1 MKKIL
6 LIAIV
11 ILNIYL
17 LPDINAQYFNSGTN
31 KASIKWEQI
40 KTEYFRIIY
49 DHNFRECALELSAV
63 IDSAYLKTN
72 KGINSLS
79 SRFDVV
85 LHTNTTRS
93 NGMVIWAPK
102 KAEFYI
108 APPQRGYSQ
117 IWIDQL
123 ILHELRHVGQI
134 NQIKSGITKIL
145 YPLFGQH
152 LIGAV
157 SAHFP
162 GWVFE
167 GDAVLSETKHS
178 LSGRGRSPEFFRILR
193 TRLLTDS
200 VWRYDFVKLGSYT
213 RLAPNQYHIGY
224 PIITYV
230 NAKTE
235 NGKDPMPVIIKQV
248 GRNAYNP
255 NAINSELKKATGKNV
270 RDNYDASMRYIAR
283 FWKNQV
289 DTTEWT
295 KPDIVHNSK
304 HGYYTNYTFPYKYNN
319 TLYAYRWSKRLPGS
333 IIEIDKNGKE
343 KVLVTPSQ
351 YSIDKISYAKDIA
364 VWAGYIP
371 GASHIHNNYNDIFLF
386 NLKTKKLKRLS
397 HYKRYF
403 SADIDSQAKQ
413 IAALERTDKG
423 KYNLIFID
431 TRLGRVFRSV
441 KTPDN
446 IHLQNI
452 TWNNSSDIVAA
463 TFINNNGKGI
473 ITYNINTE
481 KWQVIE
487 EPSNTYMS
495 DLKWYNN
502 QILFTSDY
510 SGTENIFAV
519 DTKTGTKS
527 IITKDMYG
535 VRTPSVYTD
544 TIYYSTYTANG
555 YRIAK
560 KADRAISEVNDIT
573 TKSYN
578 YPFADIIDS
587 EKPIDVSDKKNSPY
601 KPEPYT
607 KPVHSVNVHSWIPA
621 HLDIEGLKDGKA
633 TVYPGLSLY
642 SQNILNSTTIQGGYY
657 YREGKNR
664 LYTTINYTGWPVKI
678 DLTYKYGDKR
688 VVYESD
694 KIFFSG
700 TKQSVSLD
708 MSLPLNL
715 TNGRRSILVQPYIN
729 TRFTN
734 YKHRN
739 ISNNELKTGMFDT
752 YFGLYYSDSRKTAS
766 ADIRPTRGKFFDVGY
781 LTPWSSDQL
790 SSVTYASGGIY
801 MPGIGL
807 NHSIMLRG
815 GWYRQDTKK
824 YIRSSILS
832 VVKGVYASNT
842 FVPNLARA
850 SVSYTLPL
858 WHPDANLL
866 GAIYIKRLRV
876 EIHEEYARIWNSKSY
891 KNLDATAIDL
901 NIDYQVFRTTVP
913 VSTGVRFIY
922 NNHNQQFTTELLFNV
937 SFRSL

>member
-6 LIAIV
+6 LIAVV

-31 KASIKWEQI
+31 KFSIKWEQI

-49 DHNFRECALELSAV
+49 DQNFRECAIELSSV
-63 IDSAYLKTN
+63 IDSAYLQTN
-72 KGINSLS
+72 KGINKLN

-167 GDAVLSETKHS
+167 GDAVLSETKYS

-193 TRLLTDS
+193 TRLLNDS
-200 VWRYDFVKLGSYT
+200 AWSYDFAKLGSYT
-213 RLAPNQYHIGY
+213 RISPSEYHIGY
-224 PIITYV
+224 PIIAYI
-230 NAKTE
+230 NAETVD
-235 NGKDPMPVIIKQV
+235 GKDPMPTIIKQV

-255 NAINSELKKATGKNV
+255 NAIDAEVRKATGK
-270 RDNYDASMRYIAR
+270 DISENYTESMVFLKQ
-283 FWKNQV
+283 FWNNQA
-289 DTTEWT
+289 DTTVWT
-295 KPDIVHNSK
+295 NPDITHSSK
-304 HGYYTNYTFPYKYNN
+304 KQYYTNYLFPYSYNN
-319 TLYAYRWSKRLPGS
+319 KLYAYRWSKREPGA
-333 IIEIDKNGKE
+333 IIEINNSGKE
-343 KVLVTPSQ
+343 RVLINPSQ
-351 YSIDKISYAKDIA
+351 YSFDKISYSKNIA
-364 VWAGYIP
+364 IWTGYIP
-371 GASHIHNNYNDIFLF
+371 GTSHKHSNYNDLFMF
-386 NLKTKKLKRLS
+386 NLDTEKLTRLTYYKKYLC
-397 HYKRYF
+397 
-403 SADIDSQAKQ
+403 ADIDPEAKQ
-413 IAALERTDKG
+413 IVSLKRADDGIYKLVFTDTKRG
-423 KYNLIFID
+423 KM
-431 TRLGRVFRSV
+431 FRSV

-446 IHLQNI
+446 IHLQNL
-452 TWNNSSDIVAA
+452 TWNSSSNKVAA
-463 TFINNNGKGI
+463 TFVNKKGKGI
-473 ITYNINTE
+473 IIYSIDSNRWDTLLE
-481 KWQVIE
+481 A
-487 EPSNTYMS
+487 SNTYIS
-495 DLKWYNN
+495 DLEWSGNS
-502 QILFTSDY
+502 ILFTSDY
-510 SGTENIFAV
+510 SGTENIFSI
-519 DTKTGTKS
+519 DTSTKVKS
-527 IITKDMYG
+527 ILTKDKYG
-535 VRTPSVYTD
+535 VRNPIVNRD
-544 TIYYSTYTANG
+544 TIYYSTYTPNG

-560 KADRAISEVNDIT
+560 KANRVISDVNDIT

-578 YPFADIIDS
+578 YPFAHIIDS
-587 EKPIDVSDKKNSPY
+587 EKPINLSNKKDSQF
-601 KPEPYT
+601 KPKPYT
-607 KPVHSVNVHSWIPA
+607 KPVHSLNIHSWIPA

-664 LYTTINYTGWPVKI
+664 LYTTINYTGWPIKI

-688 VVYESD
+688 IVYESD
-694 KIFFSG
+694 KAFYSG

-715 TNGRRSILVQPYIN
+715 TNGRRSILFQPYIN

-739 ISNNELKTGMFDT
+739 ISNGELKTGMFDT
-752 YFGLYYSDSRKTAS
+752 YFGLYYSDSRKTAN
-766 ADIRPTRGKFFDVGY
+766 ADIRPNRGKFFDIGY

-790 SSVTYASGGIY
+790 SSVTYATGGIY
-801 MPGIGL
+801 IPGIGL
-807 NHSIMLRG
+807 NHSIMVKG
-815 GWYRQDTKK
+815 GWFRQETKR

-858 WHPDANLL
+858 WHPDANIL
-866 GAIYIKRLRV
+866 GAIYVKRLHM
-876 EIHEEYARIWNSKSY
+876 EIHEEYARIWNSKSS

-901 NIDYQVFRTTVP
+901 NMDYQLFRTTVP
-913 VSTGVRFIY
+913 ISTGVRLIY
-922 NNHNQQFTTELLFNV
+922 NNHNKQFTTELLFNI
-937 SFRSL
+937 SFRNL